1 MDDKTFTIIGI
12 IAIIVIKF
20 LFEADFKN
28 KSNQRFDKIWSSWF
42 ETKEELEKRFEVNE
56 RTLNE
61 LDVSGEL
68 EYYSYDA
75 LMEILDDFEY
85 RIEDYTYYFD

>member
-12 IAIIVIKF
+12 IAIIVIIF

-28 KSNQRFDKIWSSWF
+28 KSNQRFDKFWSSWF